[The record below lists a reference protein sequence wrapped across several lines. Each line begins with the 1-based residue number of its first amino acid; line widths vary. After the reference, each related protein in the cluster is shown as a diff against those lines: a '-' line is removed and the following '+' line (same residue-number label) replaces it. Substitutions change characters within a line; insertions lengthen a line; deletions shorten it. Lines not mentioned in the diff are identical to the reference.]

1 MKIFFG
7 VAIDT
12 EWNEKVAS
20 RVFELLDQELPIV
33 NRYPLTAEHYKN
45 DSKLVTD
52 FAVFLSRLGFQREH
66 VIQWH
71 PNGSFYRLDFAHLIW
86 KVNIELD
93 GPIHQNAKN
102 QKMDSLR
109 DTRLRQC
116 GWRVIRVQHR

>member
-1 MKIFFG
+1 LSYWIR
-7 VAIDT
+7 T
-12 EWNEKVAS
+12 
-20 RVFELLDQELPIV
+20 IV